1 LVLFGVAAGENV
13 VSVLAVFKVSRM
25 TKLWTGLLKF
35 GFLAGVGNFSPLLHI
50 QIDSGT
56 HAAYYS
62 IHTRGFYSGSKVAR
76 A

>member
-1 LVLFGVAAGENV
+1 M
-13 VSVLAVFKVSRM
+13 SVLAVFKVSIVS
-25 TKLWTGLLKF
+25 TLWAGCLKF
-35 GFLAGVGNFSPLLHI
+35 GFLAGVGHFSLLLHI

-62 IHTRGFYSGSKVAR
+62 IHTAGCYFGSKVAR